1 MLGAGRT
8 RQGPPGSGP
17 IILPPSLRRQ
27 KDVGAASFLWQIG
40 RQIMQFLSLGDWF
53 FISAATGTLLLVE
66 VGVLIIVGVI

>member
-17 IILPPSLRRQ
+17 IILPPQLTPSKGCRGRFFSLANWEANHA
-27 KDVGAASFLWQIG
+27 VPVI
-40 RQIMQFLSLGDWF
+40 GDWF